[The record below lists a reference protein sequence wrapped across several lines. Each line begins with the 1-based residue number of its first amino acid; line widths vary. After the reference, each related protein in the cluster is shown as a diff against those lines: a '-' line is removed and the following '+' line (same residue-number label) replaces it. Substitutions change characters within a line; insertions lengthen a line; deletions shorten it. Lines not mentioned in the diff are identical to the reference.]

1 LSGVLKEKQEK
12 GRTAS
17 SKTHPESPMHQSALD
32 YGKLFFR
39 TYFKPASAATVVDI
53 GAQNVNGSLQDVCLP
68 AMRYVGVDFVPG
80 KGVDIVL
87 DENDPYKL
95 PFADASL
102 DVVVCSSVFEHSEFF
117 WLLFL
122 EILRVLKPS
131 GLFYLNVPSNG
142 FIHRYPVDAW
152 RFYPDAGLALVKWA
166 RRSGYASALL
176 ESFIG
181 GKSGADKTLG
191 HFWNDFVAVFVKDEK
206 CAALYPQRM
215 MEAITDYHEGYNPLT
230 GARTRTNDLSPD
242 LAALF
247 QAQQGWAAAEQRA
260 AALGEELRLARA
272 QIEDLSAHARTGEA
286 GGD

>member
-1 LSGVLKEKQEK
+1 
-12 GRTAS
+12 
-17 SKTHPESPMHQSALD
+17 MHQSALE

-39 TYFKPASAATVVDI
+39 TYFKPTSAATVVDI
-53 GAQNVNGSLQDVCLP
+53 GAQNVNGSLQSVCLP

-122 EILRVLKPS
+122 EILRILKPS
-131 GLFYLNVPSNG
+131 GLFYLNAPSNG

-166 RRSGYASALL
+166 RHSGYAPTLL

-181 GKSGADKTLG
+181 GKSAADQTPG
-191 HFWNDFVAVFVKDEK
+191 HFWNDFVAVFVKDEQ
-206 CAALYPQRM
+206 CAALYPPRM
-215 MEAITDYHEGYNPLT
+215 MDAITDYHEGYNGLT
-230 GARTRTNDLSPD
+230 GARANTHELSPD
-242 LAALF
+242 LMALLE
-247 QAQQGWAAAEQRA
+247 AQQAWAAAEQRA
-260 AALGEELRLARA
+260 TALDEELRLARA
-272 QIEDLSAHARTGEA
+272 EIERLSGRA
-286 GGD
+286 